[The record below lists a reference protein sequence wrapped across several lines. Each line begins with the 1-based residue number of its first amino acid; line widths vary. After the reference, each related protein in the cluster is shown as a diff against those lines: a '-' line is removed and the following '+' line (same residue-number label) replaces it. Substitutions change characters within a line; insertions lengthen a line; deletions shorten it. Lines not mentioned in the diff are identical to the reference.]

1 MEIWINQ
8 FPAFLLVLV
17 RILAFF
23 TVMPFF
29 SYRNIPMTVKIGLS
43 VYLAWIMLFTLEQPV
58 IAIDTTYFF
67 LIIKEVLVGL
77 FVGLIAMIIMYAIQ
91 VAGGFIDM
99 SMGLLIANVVD
110 PQTGTQTPLFGSFL
124 YTFAILFLLSV
135 NGHHLLIDGI
145 FYSYQFIPLDQLFLS
160 FGDERLIGFI
170 VTTFNTVF
178 IIAFQMAFPI
188 VASLFLVDLALGMI
202 SRAVPQMNVF
212 VVGMPLKILVGLPL
226 IMLYLGVFFI
236 LVQLLF
242 ERVLIAMR
250 TLMQLFGGI

>member
-91 VAGGFIDM
+91 VAGGFMDM
-99 SMGLLIANVVD
+99 SMGLL
-110 PQTGTQTPLFGSFL
+110 TGN
-124 YTFAILFLLSV
+124 Y
-135 NGHHLLIDGI
+135 
-145 FYSYQFIPLDQLFLS
+145 
-160 FGDERLIGFI
+160 
-170 VTTFNTVF
+170 
-178 IIAFQMAFPI
+178 
-188 VASLFLVDLALGMI
+188 
-202 SRAVPQMNVF
+202 SRA
-212 VVGMPLKILVGLPL
+212 
-226 IMLYLGVFFI
+226 
-236 LVQLLF
+236 
-242 ERVLIAMR
+242 R
-250 TLMQLFGGI
+250 